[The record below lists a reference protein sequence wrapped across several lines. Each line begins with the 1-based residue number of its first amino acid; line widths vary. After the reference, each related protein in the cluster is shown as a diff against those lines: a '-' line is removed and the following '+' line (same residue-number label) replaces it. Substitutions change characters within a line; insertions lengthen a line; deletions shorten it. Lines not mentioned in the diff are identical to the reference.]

1 MSFGTYARR
10 VRDPD
15 LSYAMRYCAL
25 RCAVSRYRP
34 IGFHATWAFLSTM
47 GNLKRDEE
55 ALLRALDVL
64 ETSRAAWL
72 AEVEDFG
79 ARRRV
84 EKQER
89 HQRTP
94 SAADRLRY
102 GICRWPGPDGHAAV
116 LLTVRDLWTA
126 HLAEPF
132 PDTPPGTRAD
142 FVYTA
147 STIAGCVSTY
157 LSTGGEVERWQW
169 RVLVGCLDRV
179 NEQLGLVGHPTDHHT
194 AFRYFRRLRKLAMLV
209 VSDV

>member
-1 MSFGTYARR
+1 VSFGTYARR
-10 VRDPD
+10 VRDRD

-25 RCAVSRYRP
+25 RCAVSRYCP
-34 IGFHATWAFLSTM
+34 IGFHATWSFLSTV

-72 AEVEDFG
+72 AEVEAFG
-79 ARRRV
+79 ARRRA
-84 EKQER
+84 EKQQR
-89 HQRTP
+89 QQRTP
-94 SAADRLRY
+94 SAADRLRLR
-102 GICRWPGPDGHAAV
+102 GCRWPGPHGHAAV

-132 PDTPPGTRAD
+132 PDTPPGTKGD
-142 FVYTA
+142 FVYLD

-157 LSTGGEVERWQW
+157 LGAGGEVDRGRR
-169 RVLVGCLDRV
+169 RVLVAC
-179 NEQLGLVGHPTDHHT
+179 LGLLDDQLPLVGFSKDHYM

-209 VSDV
+209 VSDA